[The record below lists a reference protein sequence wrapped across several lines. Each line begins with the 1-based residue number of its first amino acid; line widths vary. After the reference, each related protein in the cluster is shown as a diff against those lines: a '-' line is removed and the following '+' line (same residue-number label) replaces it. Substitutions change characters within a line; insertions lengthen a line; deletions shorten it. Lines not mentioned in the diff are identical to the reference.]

1 MNLKLAGG
9 FAIKNLKANRYLE
22 IPFIL
27 ATGTMLILFN
37 IMASLMQNEY
47 VLTRHKELPTFI
59 NMGIG
64 VVFIFTFVFEVYANR
79 FLIKR
84 RNKEFA
90 LYGILGLEKKHIRKI
105 IFIEHIINYSLVAVI
120 AISGGYVF
128 GKLAFMGLNS
138 LMKDTAVK
146 IMDYPFST
154 QATAITLVYVLFLF
168 VFVYLL
174 NALSIKN
181 ASPVELL
188 GREHRGEGEPKN
200 RLVFLLIGLVFLVV
214 GYYIALTING
224 ILKSLLAFF
233 IAVVLVIIATYIL
246 FITFSIFMLKIQKKN
261 KNFYYKAKN
270 FLSVSGMIYRMK
282 SSAVGIASI
291 AILSTGVI
299 VTLATTLSI
308 YGSIEA
314 VVTSTIPREYRISN
328 NDAINVTI
336 DNYKEEQKKLMD
348 IITKAAGGEKNIV
361 NSFSELSGMIYALQK
376 GSELLP
382 LLGDNAN
389 NYHPVPALLST
400 IDSYNSEF
408 NQNVKLS
415 DDEVII
421 SSNSSSLPIESTIN
435 LGGKNYKTRMV
446 EGLVPG
452 NFAIEIYKIILPN
465 VNILDELTKFYLM
478 DNNDEK
484 GNFPAPLYITA
495 HFDLTTDKTNFEK
508 AFFALGEGKYELAEI
523 SDIRKSSYEFNGGF
537 LFLGIIVGVIFLSG
551 TMLITYY
558 KQVSEGS
565 EDREKYQIM
574 KKVGLPDEL
583 IKKTTASQVVWMF
596 FLPLA
601 VAVIHS
607 IVSSKIIYQLLGMFG
622 VRTFMDYGSNL
633 LIVGGIFAMVY
644 FVNFKITS
652 NVYYK
657 QVR

>member
-1 MNLKLAGG
+1 MNMKLAGK
-9 FAIKNLKANRYLE
+9 FAIKNLKANRYIE
-22 IPFIL
+22 VPFII
-27 ATGTMLILFN
+27 AAGIMLILFN

-64 VVFIFTFVFEVYANR
+64 VVFIFTFVFVVYANR

-105 IFIEHIINYSLVAVI
+105 ILIEHIINYSLIAVI

-200 RLVFLLIGLVFLVV
+200 RLVLLLIGLAFLVV

-314 VVTSTIPREYRISN
+314 VVTSTMPREYKISN
-328 NDAINVTI
+328 VAINVTV
-336 DNYKEEQKKLMD
+336 DNYKDEQKKLMN
-348 IITKAAGGEKNIV
+348 IITKAAGGEKNIT
-361 NSFSELSGMIYALQK
+361 NSFSELSGMIYALQN

-389 NYHPVPALLST
+389 NYHPVPAILST
-400 IDSYNSEF
+400 IDSYNTEF
-408 NQNVKLS
+408 NQNVKLE

-465 VNILDELTKFYLM
+465 INTMDELTRFYLM
-478 DNNDEK
+478 DKNDEK
-484 GNFPAPLYITA
+484 GNSPAPLYITA
-495 HFDLTTDKTNFEK
+495 HFDLTTDKANFEK
-508 AFFALGEGKYELAEI
+508 AFFALGEDKYELAEI

-601 VAVIHS
+601 VAAIHS
-607 IVSSKIIYQLLGMFG
+607 IVSSKIIFQLLGMFG

-633 LIVGGIFAMVY
+633 LIVGGVFAVVY

>member
-1 MNLKLAGG
+1 MNLKLVGG

-64 VVFIFTFVFEVYANR
+64 VVFIFTFVFVVYANR

-105 IFIEHIINYSLVAVI
+105 IFIEHVINYSLIAVI

-200 RLVFLLIGLVFLVV
+200 RLVLLLIGLAFLVV

-314 VVTSTIPREYRISN
+314 VVTSTMPREYKISN
-328 NDAINVTI
+328 VAINVTI
-336 DNYKEEQKKLMD
+336 DNYKDEQKKLMN
-348 IITKAAGGEKNIV
+348 IITKAAGGEKNIT
-361 NSFSELSGMIYALQK
+361 NSFSELGGMIYALQN

-389 NYHPVPALLST
+389 NYHPVPAIIST
-400 IDSYNSEF
+400 IDSYNTEF
-408 NQNVKLS
+408 NQNVKLE

-465 VNILDELTKFYLM
+465 TSTMDELTRFYLM
-478 DNNDEK
+478 DKNDEK

-495 HFDLTTDKTNFEK
+495 HFDLTTDKANFEK

-583 IKKTTASQVVWMF
+583 IKKTASTQVVWMF

-622 VRTFMDYGSNL
+622 VRNFMDYGTNL
-633 LIVGGIFAMVY
+633 LIVGGVFAVAY

>member
-64 VVFIFTFVFEVYANR
+64 VVFIFTFVFVVYANR

-105 IFIEHIINYSLVAVI
+105 IFIEHIINYSLIAVI

-188 GREHRGEGEPKN
+188 GRGHRGEGEPKN
-200 RLVFLLIGLVFLVV
+200 RLVLLLIGLVFLIV

-246 FITFSIFMLKIQKKN
+246 FITFSIFILKIQKKN

-314 VVTSTIPREYRISN
+314 VVTSTIPREYKISN
-328 NDAINVTI
+328 VAINVTI
-336 DNYKEEQKKLMD
+336 DNYKDEQKKLMN
-348 IITKAAGGEKNIV
+348 IITKAAGGEKNIA
-361 NSFSELSGMIYALQK
+361 NSFSELSGMIYALQN

-389 NYHPVPALLST
+389 NYHPVPAILST

-408 NQNVKLS
+408 NQNVKLA

-435 LGGKNYKTRMV
+435 LGGKNYKTRIV

-465 VNILDELTKFYLM
+465 TSTMDELTRFYLM
-478 DNNDEK
+478 DKNDEK

-495 HFDLTTDKTNFEK
+495 HFDLTTDKANFEK

-601 VAVIHS
+601 VSAIHS
-607 IVSSKIIYQLLGMFG
+607 IVSSKIIFQLLGMFG
-622 VRTFMDYGSNL
+622 VRMFMDYGSNL
-633 LIVGGIFAMVY
+633 LIVGGVFAVVY

>member
-64 VVFIFTFVFEVYANR
+64 VVFIFTFVFVVYANR

-105 IFIEHIINYSLVAVI
+105 IFIEHVINYSLIAVI

-200 RLVFLLIGLVFLVV
+200 RLVLLLIGLVFLVA

-314 VVTSTIPREYRISN
+314 VVTSTIPREYKISN
-328 NDAINVTI
+328 VAINVTI
-336 DNYKEEQKKLMD
+336 DNYKDEQKKLMD

-361 NSFSELSGMIYALQK
+361 NSFSELSGMIYALQN

-389 NYHPVPALLST
+389 NYHPVPAILST

-408 NQNVKLS
+408 NQNVKLA

-435 LGGKNYKTRMV
+435 LGGKNYKTRIV

-465 VNILDELTKFYLM
+465 TSTMDELTKFYLM
-478 DNNDEK
+478 DKNDEK

-495 HFDLTTDKTNFEK
+495 HFDLTTDKANFEK

-583 IKKTTASQVVWMF
+583 IKKTTASQVVWIF

-601 VAVIHS
+601 VAAIHS
-607 IVSSKIIYQLLGMFG
+607 IVSSKIIFQLLGMFG
-622 VRTFMDYGSNL
+622 VSKFIDYSSNL
-633 LIVGGIFAMVY
+633 LIVGGVFAVVY

>member
-1 MNLKLAGG
+1 MNMKLAGK
-9 FAIKNLKANRYLE
+9 FAIKNLKANRYIE
-22 IPFIL
+22 VPFII
-27 ATGTMLILFN
+27 AAGIMLILFN

-64 VVFIFTFVFEVYANR
+64 VVFIFTFVFVVYANR

-154 QATAITLVYVLFLF
+154 QATVITLVYILFLF

-188 GREHRGEGEPKN
+188 SREHRGEGEPKN
-200 RLVFLLIGLVFLVV
+200 RLVLLLIGLAFLVI

-246 FITFSIFMLKIQKKN
+246 FITFSIFMLKMQKKN

-314 VVTSTIPREYRISN
+314 VVTSTIPREYKISN
-328 NDAINVTI
+328 VAINVTI
-336 DNYKEEQKKLMD
+336 DNYKDEQKKLMD
-348 IITKAAGGEKNIV
+348 IIAKAAGGEKNIV
-361 NSFSELSGMIYALQK
+361 NSFSELSGMIYALQN

-389 NYHPVPALLST
+389 NYHPVPAILST

-408 NQNVKLS
+408 NQNVKLA

-435 LGGKNYKTRMV
+435 LGGKNYKTRIV

-465 VNILDELTKFYLM
+465 TNTMDELTKFYLM
-478 DNNDEK
+478 DKNDEK

-495 HFDLTTDKTNFEK
+495 HFDLTTDKANFEK
-508 AFFALGEGKYELAEI
+508 AFFALGEGKYELTEI

-607 IVSSKIIYQLLGMFG
+607 IVSSKIIFQLLGMFG
-622 VRTFMDYGSNL
+622 VRNFMDYGSNL
-633 LIVGGIFAMVY
+633 LIVGGVFAVVY

>member
-1 MNLKLAGG
+1 MNMKLAGK
-9 FAIKNLKANRYLE
+9 FAIKNLKANRYIE
-22 IPFIL
+22 VPFII
-27 ATGTMLILFN
+27 AAGIMLILFN

-64 VVFIFTFVFEVYANR
+64 VVFIFTFVFVVYANR

-105 IFIEHIINYSLVAVI
+105 ILIEHIINYSLIAVI

-181 ASPVELL
+181 ASTVELL

-200 RLVFLLIGLVFLVV
+200 RLVLLLIGLAFLVV

-314 VVTSTIPREYRISN
+314 VVTSTMPREYKISN
-328 NDAINVTI
+328 VAINVTV
-336 DNYKEEQKKLMD
+336 DNYKDEQKKLMN
-348 IITKAAGGEKNIV
+348 IITKAAGGEKNIT
-361 NSFSELSGMIYALQK
+361 NSFSELSGMIYALQN

-389 NYHPVPALLST
+389 NYHPVPAILST
-400 IDSYNSEF
+400 IDSYNTEF
-408 NQNVKLS
+408 NQNVKLE

-446 EGLVPG
+446 KGLVPG

-465 VNILDELTKFYLM
+465 INTMDELTRFYLM
-478 DNNDEK
+478 DKNDEK
-484 GNFPAPLYITA
+484 GNSPAPLYITA
-495 HFDLTTDKTNFEK
+495 HFDLTTDKANFEK
-508 AFFALGEGKYELAEI
+508 AFFALGEDKYELAEI

-601 VAVIHS
+601 VAAIHS
-607 IVSSKIIYQLLGMFG
+607 IVSSKIIFQLLGMFG

-633 LIVGGIFAMVY
+633 LIVGGVFAVVY

>member
-47 VLTRHKELPTFI
+47 VLTRHKTLPTFI
-59 NMGIG
+59 SMGTG
-64 VVFIFTFVFEVYANR
+64 VAFIFTFIFVVYANR

-90 LYGILGLEKKHIRKI
+90 LSGILGLEKKHIRKI
-105 IFIEHIINYSLVAVI
+105 ILIEHIINYSLIAVI

-154 QATAITLVYVLFLF
+154 QAMTTTLVYVFFLF
-168 VFVYLL
+168 VFIYLL

-200 RLVFLLIGLVFLVV
+200 RLVLLLIGLAFLVI

-314 VVTSTIPREYRISN
+314 MVTSTMPREYRISN
-328 NDAINVTI
+328 NKINVTI
-336 DNYKEEQKKLMD
+336 DNYKDEQKKLMD
-348 IITKAAGGEKNIV
+348 IITKAAGGEKNIA
-361 NSFSELSGMIYALQK
+361 NSFSELSGMIYALQN

-389 NYHPVPALLST
+389 NYHPVPAILST
-400 IDSYNSEF
+400 IDAYNLEF
-408 NQNVKLS
+408 DQNVKLA

-435 LGGKNYKTRMV
+435 LGGKNYKTKIV

-465 VNILDELTKFYLM
+465 VNILDELTNFYLM
-478 DNNDEK
+478 DKNDEK

-523 SDIRKSSYEFNGGF
+523 SDIRKSSYELNGGF
-537 LFLGIIVGVIFLSG
+537 LFLGIIVGIIFISG

-607 IVSSKIIYQLLGMFG
+607 VVSSKIIYQLLGMFG

-633 LIVGGIFAMVY
+633 LIVGGVFAVVY

>member
-64 VVFIFTFVFEVYANR
+64 VVFIFTFVFVVYANR

-105 IFIEHIINYSLVAVI
+105 ILIEHVINYSLIAVI
-120 AISGGYVF
+120 AVSGGYVF

-200 RLVFLLIGLVFLVV
+200 RLVLLLVGLAFLVA

-224 ILKSLLAFF
+224 IFKSLLAFF

-314 VVTSTIPREYRISN
+314 VVTSTIPREYKISN
-328 NDAINVTI
+328 VAINVTI
-336 DNYKEEQKKLMD
+336 DNYKDEQKKLMD

-361 NSFSELSGMIYALQK
+361 NSFSELSGMIYALQN

-389 NYHPVPALLST
+389 NYHPVPAILST

-408 NQNVKLS
+408 NQNVKLA

-435 LGGKNYKTRMV
+435 LGGKNYKTRIV

-465 VNILDELTKFYLM
+465 TSTMDELTRFYLM
-478 DNNDEK
+478 DKNDEK

-495 HFDLTTDKTNFEK
+495 HFDLTTDKANFEK

-537 LFLGIIVGVIFLSG
+537 LFLGIIVGIIFLSG

-601 VAVIHS
+601 VAAIHS
-607 IVSSKIIYQLLGMFG
+607 IVSSKIIFQLLGMFG
-622 VRTFMDYGSNL
+622 VRTFMDYGTNL
-633 LIVGGIFAMVY
+633 LIVGGVFAVVY

>member
-64 VVFIFTFVFEVYANR
+64 VVFIFTFVFVVYANR

-105 IFIEHIINYSLVAVI
+105 IFIEHIINYSLIAVI

-200 RLVFLLIGLVFLVV
+200 RLVLLLIGLVFLVA

-246 FITFSIFMLKIQKKN
+246 FITFSIFILKIQKKN

-314 VVTSTIPREYRISN
+314 VVTSTIPREYKISN
-328 NDAINVTI
+328 VAINVTI
-336 DNYKEEQKKLMD
+336 DNYKDEQKKLMN
-348 IITKAAGGEKNIV
+348 IITKAAGGEKNIA
-361 NSFSELSGMIYALQK
+361 NSFSELSGMIYALQN

-389 NYHPVPALLST
+389 NYHPVPAILST

-408 NQNVKLS
+408 NQNVKLA

-435 LGGKNYKTRMV
+435 LGGKNYKTRIV

-465 VNILDELTKFYLM
+465 TSTMDELTRFYLM
-478 DNNDEK
+478 DKNDEK

-495 HFDLTTDKTNFEK
+495 HFDLTTDKANFEK

-601 VAVIHS
+601 VSAIHS
-607 IVSSKIIYQLLGMFG
+607 IVSSKIIFQLLGMFG
-622 VRTFMDYGSNL
+622 VRMFMDYGSNL
-633 LIVGGIFAMVY
+633 LIVGGVFAVVY

>member
-47 VLTRHKELPTFI
+47 VLTRHKTLPTFI
-59 NMGIG
+59 SMGTG
-64 VVFIFTFVFEVYANR
+64 VAFIFTFIFVIYANR

-105 IFIEHIINYSLVAVI
+105 ILIEHIINYSLIAVI

-154 QATAITLVYVLFLF
+154 QAMTTTLVYVFFLF
-168 VFVYLL
+168 VFIYLL

-188 GREHRGEGEPKN
+188 GREHSGEGEPKN
-200 RLVFLLIGLVFLVV
+200 RLVLLLIGLAFLVV

-314 VVTSTIPREYRISN
+314 VVTSTMPREYKISN
-328 NDAINVTI
+328 VAINVTI
-336 DNYKEEQKKLMD
+336 DNYKDEQKKLMD

-389 NYHPVPALLST
+389 NYHPVPAILST
-400 IDSYNSEF
+400 IEAYNSEF
-408 NQNVKLS
+408 NQNVKLV

-465 VNILDELTKFYLM
+465 TSTMDELTKFYLM
-478 DNNDEK
+478 DKNDEK

-523 SDIRKSSYEFNGGF
+523 SEVRKSSYEFNGGF
-537 LFLGIIVGVIFLSG
+537 LFLGIIVGIIFLSG

-583 IKKTTASQVVWMF
+583 IKKTTASQVVWIF

-601 VAVIHS
+601 VAAIHS
-607 IVSSKIIYQLLGMFG
+607 IVSSKIIFQLLGMFG

-633 LIVGGIFAMVY
+633 LIVGGVFAVVY

>member
-1 MNLKLAGG
+1 MNMKLAGK
-9 FAIKNLKANRYLE
+9 FAIKNLKANRYIE
-22 IPFIL
+22 VPFII
-27 ATGTMLILFN
+27 AAGIMLILFN

-64 VVFIFTFVFEVYANR
+64 VVFIFTFVFVVYANR

-90 LYGILGLEKKHIRKI
+90 LYGILGLEKKHNRKI
-105 IFIEHIINYSLVAVI
+105 IFIEHIINYSLIAVI

-128 GKLAFMGLNS
+128 GKLAFMGLNG

-200 RLVFLLIGLVFLVV
+200 RLVLLLIGLAFLVV

-314 VVTSTIPREYRISN
+314 VVTSTIPREYKISN
-328 NDAINVTI
+328 VAINVTI
-336 DNYKEEQKKLMD
+336 DNYKDEQKKLMD
-348 IITKAAGGEKNIV
+348 IIAKAAGGEKNIV
-361 NSFSELSGMIYALQK
+361 NSFSELSGMIYALQN

-389 NYHPVPALLST
+389 NYHPVPAILSI

-408 NQNVKLS
+408 NQNVKLA

-465 VNILDELTKFYLM
+465 TSTMDELTKFYLM
-478 DNNDEK
+478 DKNDEK

-495 HFDLTTDKTNFEK
+495 HFDLTTDKANFEK
-508 AFFALGEGKYELAEI
+508 TFFALGEGKYELAEI
-523 SDIRKSSYEFNGGF
+523 SDIRKSSYELNGGF
-537 LFLGIIVGVIFLSG
+537 LFLGIIVGIIFISG

-607 IVSSKIIYQLLGMFG
+607 IVSSKIIFQLLGMFG

-633 LIVGGIFAMVY
+633 LIVGGVFAVVY

>member
-1 MNLKLAGG
+1 
-9 FAIKNLKANRYLE
+9 
-22 IPFIL
+22 
-27 ATGTMLILFN
+27 
-37 IMASLMQNEY
+37 
-47 VLTRHKELPTFI
+47 
-59 NMGIG
+59 
-64 VVFIFTFVFEVYANR
+64 
-79 FLIKR
+79 
-84 RNKEFA
+84 
-90 LYGILGLEKKHIRKI
+90 
-105 IFIEHIINYSLVAVI
+105 
-120 AISGGYVF
+120 
-128 GKLAFMGLNS
+128 
-138 LMKDTAVK
+138 MKDTAVK

-154 QATAITLVYVLFLF
+154 QAMTTTLVYVFFLF
-168 VFVYLL
+168 VFIYLL

-188 GREHRGEGEPKN
+188 GREHSGEGEPKN
-200 RLVFLLIGLVFLVV
+200 RLVLLLIGLAFLVV

-314 VVTSTIPREYRISN
+314 VVTSTMPREYKISN
-328 NDAINVTI
+328 VAINVTI
-336 DNYKEEQKKLMD
+336 DNYKDEQKKLMD
-348 IITKAAGGEKNIV
+348 IITKAAGEEKNIV

-389 NYHPVPALLST
+389 NYHPVPAILST
-400 IDSYNSEF
+400 IEAYNSEF
-408 NQNVKLS
+408 NQNVKLA

-421 SSNSSSLPIESTIN
+421 SSNSSSLPIESIIN
-435 LGGKNYKTRMV
+435 LGGKNYKTRIV

-465 VNILDELTKFYLM
+465 TSTMDELTKFYLM
-478 DNNDEK
+478 DKNDEK

-523 SDIRKSSYEFNGGF
+523 SEVRKSSYEFNGGF
-537 LFLGIIVGVIFLSG
+537 LFLGIIVGIIFLSG

-583 IKKTTASQVVWMF
+583 IKKTTASQVVWIF

-601 VAVIHS
+601 VAAIHS
-607 IVSSKIIYQLLGMFG
+607 IVSSKIIFQLLGMFG

-633 LIVGGIFAMVY
+633 LIVGGVFAVVY

>member
-64 VVFIFTFVFEVYANR
+64 VVFIFTFVFVVYANR

-105 IFIEHIINYSLVAVI
+105 IFIEHIINYSLIAVI

-188 GREHRGEGEPKN
+188 GRGHRGEGEPKN
-200 RLVFLLIGLVFLVV
+200 RLVLLLIGLVFLIV

-246 FITFSIFMLKIQKKN
+246 FITFSIFILKIQKKN

-314 VVTSTIPREYRISN
+314 VVTSTIPREYKISN
-328 NDAINVTI
+328 VAINVTI
-336 DNYKEEQKKLMD
+336 DNYKDEQKKLMN
-348 IITKAAGGEKNIV
+348 IITKAAGGEKNIA
-361 NSFSELSGMIYALQK
+361 NSFSELSGMIYALQN

-389 NYHPVPALLST
+389 NYHPVPAILST

-408 NQNVKLS
+408 NQNVKLA

-435 LGGKNYKTRMV
+435 LGGKNYKTRIV

-465 VNILDELTKFYLM
+465 TSTMDELTRFYLM
-478 DNNDEK
+478 DKNDEK

-495 HFDLTTDKTNFEK
+495 HFDLTTDKANFEK

-583 IKKTTASQVVWMF
+583 IKKTTASQVVWIF

-601 VAVIHS
+601 VAAIHS
-607 IVSSKIIYQLLGMFG
+607 IVSSKIIFQLLGMFG

-633 LIVGGIFAMVY
+633 LIVGGVFAVVY

>member
-1 MNLKLAGG
+1 MNLKLTGG

-47 VLTRHKELPTFI
+47 VLTRHKTLPTFI
-59 NMGIG
+59 SMGTG
-64 VVFIFTFVFEVYANR
+64 VAFIFTFIFVVYANR

-105 IFIEHIINYSLVAVI
+105 IFIEHIINYSLIALI

-154 QATAITLVYVLFLF
+154 QATVITLAYVLFLF

-200 RLVFLLIGLVFLVV
+200 RLVLLLIGLVFLGA

-246 FITFSIFMLKIQKKN
+246 FITFSIFMLKMQKKN

-270 FLSVSGMIYRMK
+270 FLSISGMIYRMK

-308 YGSIEA
+308 YGSIETL
-314 VVTSTIPREYRISN
+314 VNSTMPREYRISN
-328 NDAINVTI
+328 DEINITI
-336 DNYKEEQKKLMD
+336 DNYKDEQKKLMD

-361 NSFSELSGMIYALQK
+361 NSFSELNSMIYSLQN

-389 NYHPVPALLST
+389 NYHPVPAILST

-408 NQNVKLS
+408 NQNVKLA

-435 LGGKNYKTRMV
+435 LGGKNYKTKIV

-478 DNNDEK
+478 DKNDEK

-495 HFDLTTDKTNFEK
+495 HFDLTTDKANFEK

-523 SDIRKSSYEFNGGF
+523 SDIRKSSYELNGGF
-537 LFLGIIVGVIFLSG
+537 LFLGIIVGIIFLSG

-601 VAVIHS
+601 VAAIHS
-607 IVSSKIIYQLLGMFG
+607 IVSSKIIFQLLGMFG
-622 VRTFMDYGSNL
+622 VSKFMDYGSNL
-633 LIVGGIFAMVY
+633 LIVGGVFAVVY
-644 FVNFKITS
+644 FINFKITS

>member
-47 VLTRHKELPTFI
+47 VLTRHKTLSTFI
-59 NMGIG
+59 SMGTG
-64 VVFIFTFVFEVYANR
+64 VAFIFTFIFVIYANR

-105 IFIEHIINYSLVAVI
+105 ILIEHIINYSLIAVI

-128 GKLAFMGLNS
+128 GKLAFMGLNN

-154 QATAITLVYVLFLF
+154 QATVITLVYVLFLF

-200 RLVFLLIGLVFLVV
+200 RLVLLLIGLAFLGA

-246 FITFSIFMLKIQKKN
+246 FITFSIFMLKMQKKN
-261 KNFYYKAKN
+261 KKFYYNAKN

-314 VVTSTIPREYRISN
+314 MVTSTMPREYRISN
-328 NDAINVTI
+328 NVINVTI
-336 DNYKEEQKKLMD
+336 DNYKDEQKKLMD

-361 NSFSELSGMIYALQK
+361 NSFSELSGMIYALQN

-382 LLGDNAN
+382 LLGDNIN
-389 NYHPVPALLST
+389 NYHPVPAILST

-408 NQNVKLS
+408 KQNVKLA

-435 LGGKNYKTRMV
+435 LGGKNYKT
-446 EGLVPG
+446 
-452 NFAIEIYKIILPN
+452 ILPN
-465 VNILDELTKFYLM
+465 TSTMDELTRFYLM
-478 DNNDEK
+478 DKNDEK

-495 HFDLTTDKTNFEK
+495 HFDLTTDKANFEK
-508 AFFALGEGKYELAEI
+508 AFFALGEGKYGLAEI
-523 SDIRKSSYEFNGGF
+523 SDIRKSSYELNGGF
-537 LFLGIIVGVIFLSG
+537 LFLGIIVGIIFLSG

-601 VAVIHS
+601 VAAIHS
-607 IVSSKIIYQLLGMFG
+607 IVSSKIIFQLLVMFG
-622 VRTFMDYGSNL
+622 VSKFMDYGSNL
-633 LIVGGIFAMVY
+633 LIVGGVFAVVY

>member
-64 VVFIFTFVFEVYANR
+64 VVFIFTFVFVVYANR

-105 IFIEHIINYSLVAVI
+105 ILIEHIINYSLIAVI

-200 RLVFLLIGLVFLVV
+200 RLVLLLIGLAFLVV

-314 VVTSTIPREYRISN
+314 VVTSTMPREYKISN
-328 NDAINVTI
+328 VAINVTI
-336 DNYKEEQKKLMD
+336 DNYKDEQKKLMD
-348 IITKAAGGEKNIV
+348 IIAKAAGGEKI
-361 NSFSELSGMIYALQK
+361 
-376 GSELLP
+376 
-382 LLGDNAN
+382 
-389 NYHPVPALLST
+389 
-400 IDSYNSEF
+400 
-408 NQNVKLS
+408 
-415 DDEVII
+415 
-421 SSNSSSLPIESTIN
+421 
-435 LGGKNYKTRMV
+435 
-446 EGLVPG
+446 
-452 NFAIEIYKIILPN
+452 
-465 VNILDELTKFYLM
+465 
-478 DNNDEK
+478 
-484 GNFPAPLYITA
+484 
-495 HFDLTTDKTNFEK
+495 
-508 AFFALGEGKYELAEI
+508 
-523 SDIRKSSYEFNGGF
+523 
-537 LFLGIIVGVIFLSG
+537 LFL
-551 TMLITYY
+551 
-558 KQVSEGS
+558 
-565 EDREKYQIM
+565 
-574 KKVGLPDEL
+574 
-583 IKKTTASQVVWMF
+583 
-596 FLPLA
+596 
-601 VAVIHS
+601 
-607 IVSSKIIYQLLGMFG
+607 
-622 VRTFMDYGSNL
+622 N
-633 LIVGGIFAMVY
+633 
-644 FVNFKITS
+644 
-652 NVYYK
+652 
-657 QVR
+657 

>member
-64 VVFIFTFVFEVYANR
+64 VVFIFTFVFVVYANR

-105 IFIEHIINYSLVAVI
+105 IFIEHVINYSLIAVI

-200 RLVFLLIGLVFLVV
+200 RLVLLLIGLVFLVA

-261 KNFYYKAKN
+261 KNFYYKA

-314 VVTSTIPREYRISN
+314 VVTSTIPREYKISN
-328 NDAINVTI
+328 VAINVTI
-336 DNYKEEQKKLMD
+336 DNYKDEQKKLMD

-361 NSFSELSGMIYALQK
+361 NSFSELSGMIYALQN

-389 NYHPVPALLST
+389 NYHPVPAILST

-408 NQNVKLS
+408 NQNVKLA

-435 LGGKNYKTRMV
+435 LGGKNYKTRIV

-465 VNILDELTKFYLM
+465 TSTMDELTRFYLM
-478 DNNDEK
+478 DKNDEK

-495 HFDLTTDKTNFEK
+495 HFDLTTDKANFEK

-601 VAVIHS
+601 VAAIHS
-607 IVSSKIIYQLLGMFG
+607 IVSSKIIFQLLGMFG
-622 VRTFMDYGSNL
+622 VRTFMDYGTNL
-633 LIVGGIFAMVY
+633 LIVGGIFAVVY

>member
-64 VVFIFTFVFEVYANR
+64 VVFIFTFVFVVYANR

-105 IFIEHIINYSLVAVI
+105 IFIEHVINYSLIAVI

-154 QATAITLVYVLFLF
+154 QAMTTTLVYVFFLF
-168 VFVYLL
+168 VFIYLL

-188 GREHRGEGEPKN
+188 GREHSGEGEPKN
-200 RLVFLLIGLVFLVV
+200 RLVLLLIGLAFLVV

-314 VVTSTIPREYRISN
+314 VVTSTMPREYKISN
-328 NDAINVTI
+328 VAINVTI
-336 DNYKEEQKKLMD
+336 DNYKDEQKKLMD

-361 NSFSELSGMIYALQK
+361 NSFSELSGMIYALQN

-389 NYHPVPALLST
+389 NYHPVPAILST

-408 NQNVKLS
+408 NQNVKLA

-435 LGGKNYKTRMV
+435 LGGKNYKTRIV

-465 VNILDELTKFYLM
+465 TSTMDELTRFYLM
-478 DNNDEK
+478 DKNDEK

-495 HFDLTTDKTNFEK
+495 HFDLTTDKANFEK

-583 IKKTTASQVVWMF
+583 IKKTTASQVVWIF

-601 VAVIHS
+601 VAAIHS
-607 IVSSKIIYQLLGMFG
+607 IVSSKIIFQLLGMFG

-633 LIVGGIFAMVY
+633 LIVGGVFAVVY

>member
-1 MNLKLAGG
+1 MNMKLAGK
-9 FAIKNLKANRYLE
+9 FAIKNLKANRYIE
-22 IPFIL
+22 VPFII
-27 ATGTMLILFN
+27 AAGIMLILFN

-64 VVFIFTFVFEVYANR
+64 VVFIFTFVFVVYANR

-200 RLVFLLIGLVFLVV
+200 RLVLLLIGLAFLVV

-314 VVTSTIPREYRISN
+314 VVTSTIPREYKISN
-328 NDAINVTI
+328 VAINVTI
-336 DNYKEEQKKLMD
+336 DNYKDEQKKLMD

-361 NSFSELSGMIYALQK
+361 NSFSELSGMIYALQN

-389 NYHPVPALLST
+389 NYHPVPAILST

-408 NQNVKLS
+408 NQNVKLA

-435 LGGKNYKTRMV
+435 LGGKNYKTRIV

-465 VNILDELTKFYLM
+465 TSTMDELTRFYLM
-478 DNNDEK
+478 DKNDEK
-484 GNFPAPLYITA
+484 GNFPVPLYITA
-495 HFDLTTDKTNFEK
+495 HFDLTTDKANFEK

-607 IVSSKIIYQLLGMFG
+607 IVSSKIIFQLLGMFG
-622 VRTFMDYGSNL
+622 VRNFMDYGSNL
-633 LIVGGIFAMVY
+633 LIVGFVFAVAY

>member
-64 VVFIFTFVFEVYANR
+64 VVFIFTFVFVVYANR

-200 RLVFLLIGLVFLVV
+200 RLVLLLIGLVFLVV

-291 AILSTGVI
+291 AILSAGVI

-314 VVTSTIPREYRISN
+314 VVTSTMPREYKISN
-328 NDAINVTI
+328 VAINVTI
-336 DNYKEEQKKLMD
+336 DNYKDEQKKLMN
-348 IITKAAGGEKNIV
+348 IITKAAGGEKNIT
-361 NSFSELSGMIYALQK
+361 NSFSELSGMIYALQN

-389 NYHPVPALLST
+389 NYHPVPAILST
-400 IDSYNSEF
+400 IDSYNTEF
-408 NQNVKLS
+408 NQNVKLE

-435 LGGKNYKTRMV
+435 LGGKNYKTRIV

-465 VNILDELTKFYLM
+465 TSTMDELTRFYLM
-478 DNNDEK
+478 DKNDEK

-495 HFDLTTDKTNFEK
+495 HFDLTTDKANFEK
-508 AFFALGEGKYELAEI
+508 AFFALGEDKYELAEI

-607 IVSSKIIYQLLGMFG
+607 IVSSKIIFQLLGMFG

-633 LIVGGIFAMVY
+633 LIVGGVFAVVY

>member
-59 NMGIG
+59 SMGTG
-64 VVFIFTFVFEVYANR
+64 VAFIFTFIFVIYANR

-105 IFIEHIINYSLVAVI
+105 ILIEHIINYSLIAVI

-181 ASPVELL
+181 ASPMELL

-200 RLVFLLIGLVFLVV
+200 RFVLLLIGLAFLVV

-314 VVTSTIPREYRISN
+314 VVTSTIPREYKISN
-328 NDAINVTI
+328 VAINVTI
-336 DNYKEEQKKLMD
+336 DNYKDEQKKLMD
-348 IITKAAGGEKNIV
+348 IITKAAGGEKNVV
-361 NSFSELSGMIYALQK
+361 NSFSELSGMIYALQN

-389 NYHPVPALLST
+389 NYHPVPAILST
-400 IDSYNSEF
+400 IEAYNSEF
-408 NQNVKLS
+408 NQNVKLA

-435 LGGKNYKTRMV
+435 LGGKNYKTRIV

-465 VNILDELTKFYLM
+465 TSTMDELTRFYLM
-478 DNNDEK
+478 DKNDEK

-495 HFDLTTDKTNFEK
+495 HFDLTTDKANFEK

-537 LFLGIIVGVIFLSG
+537 LFLGIIVGIIFLSG

-583 IKKTTASQVVWMF
+583 IKKTTASQVVWIF

-601 VAVIHS
+601 VAAIHS
-607 IVSSKIIYQLLGMFG
+607 IVSSKIIFQLLGMFG
-622 VRTFMDYGSNL
+622 VSKFMDYSSNL
-633 LIVGGIFAMVY
+633 LIVGGVFAVVY

>member
-64 VVFIFTFVFEVYANR
+64 VVFIFTFVFVVYANR

-105 IFIEHIINYSLVAVI
+105 ILIEHIINYSLIAVI

-154 QATAITLVYVLFLF
+154 QATVITLVYVLFLF

-200 RLVFLLIGLVFLVV
+200 RLVLLLIGLAFLVV

-314 VVTSTIPREYRISN
+314 VVTSTIPREYKISN
-328 NDAINVTI
+328 VAINVTI
-336 DNYKEEQKKLMD
+336 DNYKDEQKKLMD

-361 NSFSELSGMIYALQK
+361 NSFSELSGMIYALQN

-389 NYHPVPALLST
+389 NYHPVPAILST

-408 NQNVKLS
+408 NQNVKLA

-435 LGGKNYKTRMV
+435 LGGKNYKTRIV

-465 VNILDELTKFYLM
+465 TSTMDELTRFYLM
-478 DNNDEK
+478 DKNDEK

-495 HFDLTTDKTNFEK
+495 HFDLTTDKANFEK

-607 IVSSKIIYQLLGMFG
+607 IVSSKIIFQLLGMFG
-622 VRTFMDYGSNL
+622 VRNFMDYGSNL
-633 LIVGGIFAMVY
+633 LIVGGVFAVVY

>member
-64 VVFIFTFVFEVYANR
+64 VVFIFTFVFVVYANR

-105 IFIEHIINYSLVAVI
+105 IFIEHVINYSLIAVI

-200 RLVFLLIGLVFLVV
+200 RLVLLLIGLVFLVA

-314 VVTSTIPREYRISN
+314 VVTSTIPREYKISN
-328 NDAINVTI
+328 VAINVTI
-336 DNYKEEQKKLMD
+336 DNYKDEQKKLMD

-361 NSFSELSGMIYALQK
+361 NSFSELSGMIYALQN

-389 NYHPVPALLST
+389 NYHPVPAILST

-408 NQNVKLS
+408 NQNVKLA

-435 LGGKNYKTRMV
+435 LGGKNYKTRIV

-465 VNILDELTKFYLM
+465 TSTMDELTRFYLM
-478 DNNDEK
+478 DKNDEK

-495 HFDLTTDKTNFEK
+495 HFDLTTDKANFEK

-601 VAVIHS
+601 VAAIHS
-607 IVSSKIIYQLLGMFG
+607 IVSSKIIFQLLGMFG
-622 VRTFMDYGSNL
+622 VSKFIDYSSNL
-633 LIVGGIFAMVY
+633 LIVGGVFAVVY

>member
-64 VVFIFTFVFEVYANR
+64 VVFIFTFVFVVYANR

-105 IFIEHIINYSLVAVI
+105 IFIEHVINYSLIAVI

-168 VFVYLL
+168 VFVYLI

-188 GREHRGEGEPKN
+188 GRGHRGEGEPKN
-200 RLVFLLIGLVFLVV
+200 KLVFLLIGLAFLVA

-314 VVTSTIPREYRISN
+314 MVISTIPREYKISN
-328 NDAINVTI
+328 VAINVTI
-336 DNYKEEQKKLMD
+336 DNYKDEQKKLMD

-361 NSFSELSGMIYALQK
+361 NSFSELSGMIYSLQN

-389 NYHPVPALLST
+389 NYHPVPAILST

-408 NQNVKLS
+408 KQNVKLA

-435 LGGKNYKTRMV
+435 LGGKNYKTKIV

-465 VNILDELTKFYLM
+465 TSTMDELTRFYLM
-478 DNNDEK
+478 DKNDEK

-495 HFDLTTDKTNFEK
+495 HFDLTTDKANFEK
-508 AFFALGEGKYELAEI
+508 AFFALGEGKYGLAEI
-523 SDIRKSSYEFNGGF
+523 SDIRKSSYELNGGF
-537 LFLGIIVGVIFLSG
+537 LFLGIIVGIIFLSG

-607 IVSSKIIYQLLGMFG
+607 IVSSKIIFQLLGMFG
-622 VRTFMDYGSNL
+622 VRTFMDYGCNL
-633 LIVGGIFAMVY
+633 LIVGGVFAVVY

>member
-1 MNLKLAGG
+1 MNMKLAGK
-9 FAIKNLKANRYLE
+9 FAIKNLKANRYIE
-22 IPFIL
+22 VPFII
-27 ATGTMLILFN
+27 AAGIMLILFN

-64 VVFIFTFVFEVYANR
+64 VVFIFTFVFVVYANR

-200 RLVFLLIGLVFLVV
+200 RLVLLLIGLAFLVV

-314 VVTSTIPREYRISN
+314 VVTSTIPREYKISN
-328 NDAINVTI
+328 VAINVTI
-336 DNYKEEQKKLMD
+336 DNYKDEQKKLMD

-361 NSFSELSGMIYALQK
+361 NSFSELSGMIYALQN

-389 NYHPVPALLST
+389 NYHPVPAILST

-408 NQNVKLS
+408 NQNVKLA

-435 LGGKNYKTRMV
+435 LGGKNYKTRIV

-465 VNILDELTKFYLM
+465 TSTMDELTKFYLM
-478 DNNDEK
+478 DKNDEK

-495 HFDLTTDKTNFEK
+495 HFDLTTDKANFEK

-607 IVSSKIIYQLLGMFG
+607 IVSSKIIFQLLGMFG
-622 VRTFMDYGSNL
+622 VRNFMDYGSNL
-633 LIVGGIFAMVY
+633 LIVGFVFAVAY

>member
-1 MNLKLAGG
+1 MNMKLAGK
-9 FAIKNLKANRYLE
+9 FAIKNLKANRYIE
-22 IPFIL
+22 VPFII
-27 ATGTMLILFN
+27 AAGIMLILFN

-64 VVFIFTFVFEVYANR
+64 VVFIFTFVFVVYANR

-105 IFIEHIINYSLVAVI
+105 IFIEHVINYSLIAVI

-200 RLVFLLIGLVFLVV
+200 RLVLLLIGLAFLVV

-314 VVTSTIPREYRISN
+314 VVTSTMPREYKIS

-336 DNYKEEQKKLMD
+336 DNYKDEQKKLMD
-348 IITKAAGGEKNIV
+348 IITKAAGGEKNIA
-361 NSFSELSGMIYALQK
+361 NSFSELSGMIYALQN

-389 NYHPVPALLST
+389 NYHPVPAILST

-408 NQNVKLS
+408 NQNVKLA

-435 LGGKNYKTRMV
+435 LGGKNYKTRIV

-465 VNILDELTKFYLM
+465 TKTMDELTRFYLM
-478 DNNDEK
+478 DKNDEK

-495 HFDLTTDKTNFEK
+495 HFDLTTDKANFEK

-583 IKKTTASQVVWMF
+583 IKKTTASQVVWIF

-601 VAVIHS
+601 VAAIHS
-607 IVSSKIIYQLLGMFG
+607 IVSSKIIFQLLGMFG
-622 VRTFMDYGSNL
+622 VSKFMDYGSNL
-633 LIVGGIFAMVY
+633 LIVGGVFAVVY

>member
-64 VVFIFTFVFEVYANR
+64 VVFIFTFVFVVYANR

-105 IFIEHIINYSLVAVI
+105 IFIEHVINYSLIAVI

-200 RLVFLLIGLVFLVV
+200 RLVLLLIGLVFLVA

-314 VVTSTIPREYRISN
+314 VVTSTIPREYKISN
-328 NDAINVTI
+328 VAINVTI
-336 DNYKEEQKKLMD
+336 DNYKDEQKKLMD

-361 NSFSELSGMIYALQK
+361 NSFSELSGMIYALQN

-389 NYHPVPALLST
+389 NYHPVPAILST

-408 NQNVKLS
+408 NQNVKLA

-435 LGGKNYKTRMV
+435 LGGKNYKTRIV

-465 VNILDELTKFYLM
+465 TSTMDELTKFYLM
-478 DNNDEK
+478 DKNDEK

-495 HFDLTTDKTNFEK
+495 HFDLTTDKANFEK

-601 VAVIHS
+601 VAAIHS
-607 IVSSKIIYQLLGMFG
+607 IVSSKIIFQLLGMFG
-622 VRTFMDYGSNL
+622 VSKFIDYSSNL
-633 LIVGGIFAMVY
+633 LIVGGVFAVVY

>member
-64 VVFIFTFVFEVYANR
+64 VVFIFTFVFVVYANR

-105 IFIEHIINYSLVAVI
+105 IFIEHIINYSLIAVI

-200 RLVFLLIGLVFLVV
+200 RLVLLLIGLAFLVV

-314 VVTSTIPREYRISN
+314 VVTSTMPREYKISN
-328 NDAINVTI
+328 VAINVTI
-336 DNYKEEQKKLMD
+336 DNYKDEQKKLMN
-348 IITKAAGGEKNIV
+348 IITKAAGGEKNIA
-361 NSFSELSGMIYALQK
+361 NSFSELSGMIYTLQN

-389 NYHPVPALLST
+389 NYHPVPAILST

-408 NQNVKLS
+408 NQNVKLA

-435 LGGKNYKTRMV
+435 LGGKNYKTKMV

-465 VNILDELTKFYLM
+465 TSTMDELTRFYLM
-478 DNNDEK
+478 DKNDEK
-484 GNFPAPLYITA
+484 GNFPAPLYITE
-495 HFDLTTDKTNFEK
+495 HFDLTTDKANFEK

-558 KQVSEGS
+558 KQVSEGR

-607 IVSSKIIYQLLGMFG
+607 IVSSKIIFQLLGMFG
-622 VRTFMDYGSNL
+622 VRNFMDYGSNL
-633 LIVGGIFAMVY
+633 LIVGFVFAVAY
-644 FVNFKITS
+644 FVNFKFTVFS
-652 NVYYK
+652 YLTCL
-657 QVR
+657 

>member
-59 NMGIG
+59 NMGTG
-64 VVFIFTFVFEVYANR
+64 VAFIFTFIFVVYANR

-105 IFIEHIINYSLVAVI
+105 ILIEHIINYSLIAVI

-200 RLVFLLIGLVFLVV
+200 RLVLLLIGLAFLVA

-314 VVTSTIPREYRISN
+314 VVASTIPREYKISN
-328 NDAINVTI
+328 VAINVTI
-336 DNYKEEQKKLMD
+336 DNYKDEQKKLMD
-348 IITKAAGGEKNIV
+348 IIAKAAGGEKNIV
-361 NSFSELSGMIYALQK
+361 NSFSELSGMIYALQN

-389 NYHPVPALLST
+389 NYHPVPAILST

-408 NQNVKLS
+408 NQNVKLA

-421 SSNSSSLPIESTIN
+421 SSNSNSLPIESTIN
-435 LGGKNYKTRMV
+435 LGGKNYKTRIV

-465 VNILDELTKFYLM
+465 TSTMDELTRFYLM
-478 DNNDEK
+478 DKNDEK
-484 GNFPAPLYITA
+484 GNFPAPLYITE
-495 HFDLTTDKTNFEK
+495 HFDLTTDKANFEK

-601 VAVIHS
+601 VAAIHS
-607 IVSSKIIYQLLGMFG
+607 IVSSKIIFQLLGMFG

-633 LIVGGIFAMVY
+633 LIVGGVFAVVY

>member
-64 VVFIFTFVFEVYANR
+64 VVFIFTFVFVVYANR

-105 IFIEHIINYSLVAVI
+105 ILIEHVINYSLIAVI
-120 AISGGYVF
+120 AVSGGYVF

-200 RLVFLLIGLVFLVV
+200 RLVLLLVGLAFLVA

-224 ILKSLLAFF
+224 IFKSLLAFF

-314 VVTSTIPREYRISN
+314 VVTSTIPREYKISN
-328 NDAINVTI
+328 VAINVTI
-336 DNYKEEQKKLMD
+336 DNYKDEQKKLMD

-361 NSFSELSGMIYALQK
+361 NSFSELSGMIYALQN

-389 NYHPVPALLST
+389 NYHPVPAILST

-408 NQNVKLS
+408 NQNVKLA

-435 LGGKNYKTRMV
+435 LGGKNYKTRIV

-465 VNILDELTKFYLM
+465 TSTMDELTRFYLM
-478 DNNDEK
+478 DKNDEK

-495 HFDLTTDKTNFEK
+495 HFDLTTDKANFEK

-607 IVSSKIIYQLLGMFG
+607 IVSSKIIFQLLGMFG

-633 LIVGGIFAMVY
+633 LIVGGVFAVVY

-657 QVR
+657 QVK

>member
-64 VVFIFTFVFEVYANR
+64 VVFIFTFVFVVYANR

-105 IFIEHIINYSLVAVI
+105 IFIEHVINYSLIAVI

-200 RLVFLLIGLVFLVV
+200 RLVLLLIGLVFLVA

-314 VVTSTIPREYRISN
+314 VVTSTIPREYKISN
-328 NDAINVTI
+328 VAINVTI
-336 DNYKEEQKKLMD
+336 DNYKDEQKKLMD

-361 NSFSELSGMIYALQK
+361 NSFSELSGMIYALQN

-389 NYHPVPALLST
+389 NYHPVPAILST

-408 NQNVKLS
+408 NQNVKLA

-435 LGGKNYKTRMV
+435 LGGKNYKTRIV

-465 VNILDELTKFYLM
+465 TSTMDELTRFYLM
-478 DNNDEK
+478 DKNDEK

-495 HFDLTTDKTNFEK
+495 HFDLTTDKANFEK

-601 VAVIHS
+601 VAAIHS
-607 IVSSKIIYQLLGMFG
+607 IVSSKIIFQLLGMFG
-622 VRTFMDYGSNL
+622 VRTFMDYGTNL
-633 LIVGGIFAMVY
+633 LIVGGIFAVVY

>member
-1 MNLKLAGG
+1 MNMKLAGK
-9 FAIKNLKANRYLE
+9 FAIKNLKANRYIE
-22 IPFIL
+22 VPFII
-27 ATGTMLILFN
+27 AAGIMLILFN

-64 VVFIFTFVFEVYANR
+64 VVFIFTFVFVVYANR

-105 IFIEHIINYSLVAVI
+105 ILIEHIINYSLVAVI

-200 RLVFLLIGLVFLVV
+200 RLVLLLIGLAFLVV

-314 VVTSTIPREYRISN
+314 VVTSTIPREYKISN
-328 NDAINVTI
+328 VAINVTI
-336 DNYKEEQKKLMD
+336 DNYKEEQKKLMN
-348 IITKAAGGEKNIV
+348 IITKAAGGEKNIT
-361 NSFSELSGMIYALQK
+361 NSFSELSGMIYALQN

-389 NYHPVPALLST
+389 NYHPVPAILST
-400 IDSYNSEF
+400 IDSYNTEF
-408 NQNVKLS
+408 NQNVKLE

-446 EGLVPG
+446 KGLVPG

-465 VNILDELTKFYLM
+465 TSTMDELTRFYLM
-478 DNNDEK
+478 DKNDEK

-495 HFDLTTDKTNFEK
+495 HFDLTTDKANFEK

-622 VRTFMDYGSNL
+622 VRNFMDYGSNL
-633 LIVGGIFAMVY
+633 LIVGGVFAVVY

>member
-59 NMGIG
+59 SMGTG
-64 VVFIFTFVFEVYANR
+64 VAFIFTFIFVVYANR

-105 IFIEHIINYSLVAVI
+105 ILIEHVINYSLIAVI

-200 RLVFLLIGLVFLVV
+200 RLVLLLVGLAFLVA

-291 AILSTGVI
+291 AILSAGVI

-314 VVTSTIPREYRISN
+314 VVTSTMPREYKISN
-328 NDAINVTI
+328 VAINVTI
-336 DNYKEEQKKLMD
+336 DNYKDEQKKLMD
-348 IITKAAGGEKNIV
+348 IITKAAGGEKNIT
-361 NSFSELSGMIYALQK
+361 NSFSELSGMIYALQN

-389 NYHPVPALLST
+389 NYHPVPAILST

-408 NQNVKLS
+408 NQNVKLA

-446 EGLVPG
+446 KGLVPG

-465 VNILDELTKFYLM
+465 INTMDELTRFYLM
-478 DNNDEK
+478 DKNDEK
-484 GNFPAPLYITA
+484 GNSPAPLYITA
-495 HFDLTTDKTNFEK
+495 HFDLITDKANFEK
-508 AFFALGEGKYELAEI
+508 AFFALGEDKYELAEI

-601 VAVIHS
+601 VAAIHS
-607 IVSSKIIYQLLGMFG
+607 IASSKIIFQLLGMFG
-622 VRTFMDYGSNL
+622 VSKFMDYGSNL
-633 LIVGGIFAMVY
+633 LIVGGVFAVVY

>member
-1 MNLKLAGG
+1 MNMKLAGK
-9 FAIKNLKANRYLE
+9 FAIKNLKANRYIE
-22 IPFIL
+22 VPFII
-27 ATGTMLILFN
+27 AAGIMLILFN

-64 VVFIFTFVFEVYANR
+64 VVFIFTFVFVVYANR

-200 RLVFLLIGLVFLVV
+200 RLVLLLIGLAFLVV

-314 VVTSTIPREYRISN
+314 VVTSTMPREYKISN
-328 NDAINVTI
+328 VAINVTI
-336 DNYKEEQKKLMD
+336 DNYKDEQKKLMN
-348 IITKAAGGEKNIV
+348 IITKAAGGEKNIT
-361 NSFSELSGMIYALQK
+361 NSFSELSGMIYALQN

-389 NYHPVPALLST
+389 NYHPVPAILST
-400 IDSYNSEF
+400 IDSYNTEF
-408 NQNVKLS
+408 NQNVKLE

-465 VNILDELTKFYLM
+465 INTMDELTRFYLM
-478 DNNDEK
+478 DKNDEK
-484 GNFPAPLYITA
+484 GNSPAPLYITA
-495 HFDLTTDKTNFEK
+495 HFDLITDKANFEK
-508 AFFALGEGKYELAEI
+508 AFFALGEDKYELAEI

-601 VAVIHS
+601 VAAIHS
-607 IVSSKIIYQLLGMFG
+607 IVSSKIIFQLLGMFG
-622 VRTFMDYGSNL
+622 VSKFMDYGSNL
-633 LIVGGIFAMVY
+633 LIVGGVFAVVY